1 MGHDGP
7 MGTLVGLTAAALIV
21 AALLALVLCGVAVVV
36 SSVWTIR
43 AERADRVFRADLDE
57 TLSEILAS
65 AAAAKV

>member
-1 MGHDGP
+1 